1 MSCHGILGITS
12 RIGLCTGVF
21 ADEFCIS
28 FNDSKCVL
36 MVSVR
41 DPTTSIFEVKSVSM
55 LTVSVNISFMLLVF
69 SKVRISA
76 GISS

>member
-1 MSCHGILGITS
+1 
-12 RIGLCTGVF
+12 
-21 ADEFCIS
+21 
-28 FNDSKCVL
+28 